1 MWKRNWV
8 LDNIRS
14 VFEVYG
20 FEPLGTPA
28 FESWD
33 MLKIKSG
40 EDAINQIYYFKD
52 KSERELGLRY
62 EWTASLARVV
72 ASHRELP
79 KPFKR
84 YAIGPVWR
92 YERPSEMNRREF
104 WQMDA
109 DIIGVSDS
117 ISDTEV
123 LAVAVDS
130 LKSIGFR
137 GFIIRLND
145 RRILES
151 LVMVAGLERD
161 DYSDVFRAVDKR
173 GKIGDDGVIDEL
185 LKIGVSR
192 KTSKKILELTSKKGE
207 PLETIEHVKSNLE
220 GYPKGIQGCDA
231 IRSIVEYSS
240 HFGIDQYLMVDL
252 ELARGLDYYTGPV
265 FEIYAEGYQEIGS
278 IAGGGRY
285 DELVGLFGGEPAPMT
300 GISMGIDRLVPILEK
315 MDVFDTLVLGPKVY
329 VAFTSEELKAKAI
342 EITQIIRRGSIATEL
357 NLLNR
362 SLRKQLDNANRRGFK
377 KVVIVGAKELEE
389 GCVSIRD
396 LDTSKQRKVSV
407 DKIIEDLKTIKP
419 QKIISD
425 IV

>member
-207 PLETIEHVKSNLE
+207 PLETIEHVMSNLE